1 MEIHEHKKQ
10 IAEKMFLF
18 EQKCKEAGLRLT
30 PQRLEIYHELVSA
43 KDHPSA
49 YTLHKRLHKQ
59 MPTLSLDTVYRTLLT
74 FEQYEL
80 IGRVTTQESQAR
92 FDAETEPHHHLIC
105 SVCKEIVDVESG
117 SLEEVPIPDE
127 VSRWGVIKSESVV
140 FYGICNKCLEKSNKL
155 KSH

>member
-1 MEIHEHKKQ
+1 MEIQEHKKQ
-10 IAEKMFLF
+10 IAAKMFSF
-18 EQKCKEAGLRLT
+18 EQKCREAGLRLT

-92 FDAETEPHHHLIC
+92 FDAETEPHNHLIC
-105 SVCKEIVDVESG
+105 SICKEIADVKSA
-117 SLEEVPIPDE
+117 SLVENPVPDE
-127 VSRWGVIKSESVV
+127 ILQWGMIKSKRTV
-140 FYGICNKCLEKSNKL
+140 FYGICNKCLEKNNKL
-155 KSH
+155 TSH